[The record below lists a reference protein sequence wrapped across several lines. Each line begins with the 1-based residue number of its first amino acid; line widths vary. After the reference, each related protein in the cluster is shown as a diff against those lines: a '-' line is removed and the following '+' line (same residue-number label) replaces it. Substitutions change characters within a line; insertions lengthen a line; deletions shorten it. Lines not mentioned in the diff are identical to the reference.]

1 MQHLGIDDRHVH
13 TRLDGVVEKHR
24 MHGLAHGVVAAEGE
38 RKVRHAARD
47 LRMGK
52 VLLDPARRV
61 DERLG
66 VAVVLRNARCDGQH
80 VGVENDVFGWKSVV
94 RQ

>member
-1 MQHLGIDDRHVH
+1 
-13 TRLDGVVEKHR
+13 
-24 MHGLAHGVVAAEGE
+24 
-38 RKVRHAARD
+38 
-47 LRMGK
+47 MGK